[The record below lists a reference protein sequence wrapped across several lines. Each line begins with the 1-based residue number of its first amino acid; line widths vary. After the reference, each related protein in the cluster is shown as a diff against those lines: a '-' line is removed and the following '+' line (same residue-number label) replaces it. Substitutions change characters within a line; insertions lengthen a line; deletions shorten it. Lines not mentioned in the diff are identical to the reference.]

1 MITTI
6 TYTSHWK
13 VIIGLQNVGLNTT
26 SQLMIRFRDDYLEIP
41 LAKQVQ
47 QTLEISVKL
56 ALVNR
61 RIKIPQNQKINM
73 YTTKLMKRKVD

>member
-13 VIIGLQNVGLNTT
+13 VIIELQNVDLNTT
-26 SQLMIRFRDDYLEIP
+26 SQLMIRFRVEYLEIP
-41 LAKQVQ
+41 LAKQVR

-56 ALVNR
+56 VLDNR
-61 RIKIPQNQKINM
+61 RIKIPLNQKINM
-73 YTTKLMKRKVD
+73 YTTKSMKRKVD

>member
-13 VIIGLQNVGLNTT
+13 VIIELQNVGLNTT